1 MSLYVFR
8 MLLCMM
14 SQCDIMNIDV
24 MLAPPPPPPTAQSL
38 HLPNLYLSIYL
49 SVNMDRPI
57 CLYISSCL
65 NIWLSPHLLLF
76 SKSIFFNCLLCSV
89 AIQKMSFLNHLTIIY
104 HVIFLSMYISIYL
117 SVYLSIYLSIYRS
130 IYLYINFF
138 YVFSILKQTDSLT
151 DWQTDRLIVW
161 QTDRLTDLNWC
172 NIFQKFYYFILKI
185 WIPFKFLVYY

>member
-1 MSLYVFR
+1 MFVCLWVCMCLECYCVWCLSVISWILMSCLP
-8 MLLCMM
+8 LPL
-14 SQCDIMNIDV
+14 
-24 MLAPPPPPPTAQSL
+24 PPQSL

-151 DWQTDRLIVW
+151 DWQTDRLK
-161 QTDRLTDLNWC
+161 LM
-172 NIFQKFYYFILKI
+172 
-185 WIPFKFLVYY
+185 

>member
-1 MSLYVFR
+1 
-8 MLLCMM
+8 MM

-24 MLAPPPPPPTAQSL
+24 MLAPPPPPPSL
-38 HLPNLYLSIYL
+38 HHPNLYLSIYL

-57 CLYISSCL
+57 CLCISSCL

-117 SVYLSIYLSIYRS
+117 FIYLSVYLSIYLSIYRS
-130 IYLYINFF
+130 IYLYI
-138 YVFSILKQTDSLT
+138 YFSMYFLFSNRLKD
-151 DWQTDRLIVW
+151 W